1 MTTASFGALTGVVT
15 LLSQSPAATQ
25 AGSPPP
31 TTLAVLVTDGCAAA
45 VGVTGMMKLTA
56 FAAPV
61 ARPAA
66 IVQVT
71 VCKVFVQPAGIVPR
85 VRPAGITSVIVDT
98 AVVAVVPVLV
108 TFSV

>member
-1 MTTASFGALTGVVT
+1 MPTV
-15 LLSQSPAATQ
+15 LLQEAAPGQ
-25 AGSPPP
+25 LGSPPP
-31 TTLAVLVTDGCAAA
+31 LTVAVLTRVVPLAAA
-45 VGVTGMMKLTA
+45 VGVTGITKLTGV
-56 FAAPV
+56 PLV
-61 ARPAA
+61 RPAA